1 MIYFPR
7 NVREFKNQNAMLILV
22 GFLTGMLTD
31 IVLVGNRVIE
41 EWPLFVFRGGALL
54 LAVFAAIVYI
64 LSSKGVQK

>member
-1 MIYFPR
+1 MTHFLPDTRDYK
-7 NVREFKNQNAMLILV
+7 VQKAMLILV